1 MLHLASEFTASLNLN
16 LRVFELAR
24 NLAGGSD
31 VQVIAAMYDL
41 VQLTFDFDASCRDLA
56 RDLARL
62 TNEDFF
68 SGKLTID
75 RSINGGFFGYVQS
88 TFEGHAIAND

>member
-16 LRVFELAR
+16 LRVFKLAR

-31 VQVIAAMYDL
+31 VQVIAAVNNLM
-41 VQLTFDFDASCRDLA
+41 QFAFHFNTAGSDLA
-56 RDLARL
+56 SDFARL
-62 TNEDFF
+62 ANEDFF